1 MDEGA
6 AAAFTGDGGEG
17 RPHSEDDQNYIKAIE
32 TADSK
37 YLDTFTT
44 NCEESECLD
53 TPMLITLTSACFA
66 AISPVCPPLP
76 RKYYCLFKFLLMH
89 TL

>member
-6 AAAFTGDGGEG
+6 AAAFTEDGAEG
-17 RPHSEDDQNYIKAIE
+17 TPLSADHTPQDNIKAME

-37 YLDTFTT
+37 YLDTFAT

-53 TPMLITLTSACFA
+53 TPVLTTLTSACFA
-66 AISPVCPPLP
+66 AICRVWAPLP
-76 RKYYCLFKFLLMH
+76 RKYYCLNNSRVS
-89 TL
+89 